1 MVEVWLPY
9 GNSEIPV
16 RVPEERLLDIL
27 KPRHADSELNVA
39 SETKRLVESN
49 SELLNQ
55 AKKAKNICLAV
66 GPTSAKRLILELAGS
81 LIRFLIANGIPA
93 EALSVLLTPDAPE
106 LKSDSLPESRITRH
120 STVSSTLPIQ
130 EFKGDYVP
138 KLNSSF
144 VEAELKIVLGEVKPH
159 HFLGYTG
166 PSDVIFPG
174 LAAGDSID
182 SHLFDR
188 EGLDVTDVYSERMKV
203 AKAVQNAFAFGFVPD
218 VDLNASRLSLGQ
230 FPSCMDELKD
240 VAKKMCSTQVEKT
253 ADIVV
258 ISAGGLP
265 MDETLMRAVET
276 FPSGLTVAGRNG
288 VLIVAAECSLG
299 HGGASFY
306 DWCAERKE
314 PRYLESRLRHKFNYA
329 GWKAVFL
336 LRALEAH
343 KIYLVST
350 IADHYVEDVF
360 GMRAAKTVNSA
371 LQTVERSLGS
381 DSKVSIIPD
390 ASHTIPNLM
399 SPPLVK
405 DLCHSLRPYC

>member
-16 RVPEERLLDIL
+16 RVPEEQLLDIL
-27 KPRHADSELNVA
+27 KPQQAKSELDVA

-55 AKKAKNICLAV
+55 AKKAKRICLAV
-66 GPTSAKRLILELAGS
+66 GPTSGKRLLLELAGS
-81 LIRFLIANGIPA
+81 LIRALISNGIPA

-106 LKSDSLPESRITRH
+106 LKSDSLSETQISRH
-120 STVSSTLPIQ
+120 SKAFPTLPIE

-144 VEAELKIVLGEVKPH
+144 VEAELKIVMGEVKPH

-166 PSDVIFPG
+166 PADVIFPG
-174 LAAGDSID
+174 LGAEDSVN

-188 EGLDVTDVYSERMKV
+188 EGFDVTDAYSERMKV
-203 AKAVQNAFAFGFVPD
+203 AKAVHNAFALGFVLD
-218 VDLNASRLSLGQ
+218 VDLNAVGLSLGEL
-230 FPSCMDELKD
+230 PSCMAELKD

-258 ISAGGLP
+258 MGTGGLP

-299 HGGASFY
+299 HGGTSFY

-350 IADHYVEDVF
+350 IPDHYVEDVF

-390 ASHTIPNLM
+390 ASHATP
-399 SPPLVK
+399 
-405 DLCHSLRPYC
+405 SLTTPTAIKG